1 MVLKEKLGKRIQ
13 ELRKQRKLTQEK
25 FAELVGIDA
34 KNISKIES
42 GRNYPS
48 AETLTSISKTLNVEL
63 YELFFF
69 GNEIPYEKMRHEII
83 ERLKNDKDVI
93 TLYRA
98 INGI

>member
-48 AETLTSISKTLNVEL
+48 AETLASISKTLNVEL

-69 GNEIPYEKMRHEII
+69 GNEIPYEKMRSEII
-83 ERLKNDKDVI
+83 ERLKNDKDVVA
-93 TLYRA
+93 LYRA
-98 INGI
+98 LNGL